1 MFCSTGNSRDARG
14 FRRWHS
20 KSGSCE
26 VMLRTPAFLLRR
38 RSKRIRGQISSP
50 LFFFSPGRELRPW
63 LCRDRRHEQG
73 LGRSAGTGEPECQRT
88 RRVQEQ
94 LALQRT
100 RKGGEEEEEGEEDA
114 YVRGTRRFLSA
125 LCFITQPSKHSFGP
139 PSGWPFYLLP
149 SFPRWAASTHN
160 LLPFH
165 VWSAVEED
173 EGLVQVKINEVVYMA
188 YARQETGIPFLFFF
202 FFPRWHPK

>member
-1 MFCSTGNSRDARG
+1 M
-14 FRRWHS
+14 
-20 KSGSCE
+20 
-26 VMLRTPAFLLRR
+26 
-38 RSKRIRGQISSP
+38 
-50 LFFFSPGRELRPW
+50 
-63 LCRDRRHEQG
+63 
-73 LGRSAGTGEPECQRT
+73 
-88 RRVQEQ
+88 
-94 LALQRT
+94 
-100 RKGGEEEEEGEEDA
+100 GEEDV

-125 LCFITQPSKHSFGP
+125 FCFITQPSKHSFSP

-188 YARQETGIPFLFFF
+188 YARQETGIPFLFSLFF
-202 FFPRWHPK
+202 FFLRWHPK

>member
-1 MFCSTGNSRDARG
+1 M
-14 FRRWHS
+14 
-20 KSGSCE
+20 
-26 VMLRTPAFLLRR
+26 
-38 RSKRIRGQISSP
+38 
-50 LFFFSPGRELRPW
+50 
-63 LCRDRRHEQG
+63 
-73 LGRSAGTGEPECQRT
+73 
-88 RRVQEQ
+88 QEQ

-100 RKGGEEEEEGEEDA
+100 RKGGEEEEGEEDV

-125 LCFITQPSKHSFGP
+125 FCFITQPSKHSFSP

-160 LLPFH
+160 LLLFH

-202 FFPRWHPK
+202 LSKVASKMIKKKIMHACTGGAAAVISKFKGKEKEKKKGIFINLRFRRAVGRV

>member
-1 MFCSTGNSRDARG
+1 M
-14 FRRWHS
+14 
-20 KSGSCE
+20 
-26 VMLRTPAFLLRR
+26 
-38 RSKRIRGQISSP
+38 
-50 LFFFSPGRELRPW
+50 
-63 LCRDRRHEQG
+63 
-73 LGRSAGTGEPECQRT
+73 
-88 RRVQEQ
+88 QEQ

-100 RKGGEEEEEGEEDA
+100 RKGGEEEEDV

-125 LCFITQPSKHSFGP
+125 FCFITQPSKHSFSP

-202 FFPRWHPK
+202 FLSKVASKMIKKKIMHACTGGAAAVISKFKGNEKKKKGNLY

>member
-1 MFCSTGNSRDARG
+1 M
-14 FRRWHS
+14 
-20 KSGSCE
+20 
-26 VMLRTPAFLLRR
+26 
-38 RSKRIRGQISSP
+38 
-50 LFFFSPGRELRPW
+50 
-63 LCRDRRHEQG
+63 
-73 LGRSAGTGEPECQRT
+73 
-88 RRVQEQ
+88 
-94 LALQRT
+94 
-100 RKGGEEEEEGEEDA
+100 
-114 YVRGTRRFLSA
+114 RGTRRFLSA
-125 LCFITQPSKHSFGP
+125 FCFITQPSKHSFSP

-202 FFPRWHPK
+202 FSF